1 MREWINDQGL
11 KLHPERHYDTPA
23 AQTDDSDFSTVKQS
37 GIVHIQ
43 D

>member
-23 AQTDDSDFSTVKQS
+23 AQTDDSVKQS